1 MDPVPNGVMS
11 EEEKAEKKKLKEAN
25 DKIAQMLA
33 EDEAKKQAK
42 EEAEAKEN
50 AEAAAL
56 NNGKNAAEAATKE
69 FDAQKALEAKMAEI
83 EEK

>member
-1 MDPVPNGVMS
+1 
-11 EEEKAEKKKLKEAN
+11 
-25 DKIAQMLA
+25 MLA